1 MNTWV
6 VTVPSSCWSF
16 LGNKLQKR
24 RLKISSSTQR
34 LFLEN
39 REFSWDDTRGAKPLH
54 SLVPRNRAPVDTSY
68 GRMHCLFPDLGMNT
82 GCVAG
87 DLDLSELD
95 LFRGLT
101 ETCSVVFWW
110 TVVWTQCVIQLWRE
124 SFCLFWYCEGRWP
137 LFPACFCVFLRTLNQ
152 QLHRKF
158 QWLSLNLSNTPSTR
172 IHPEATLWHFS
183 STCNKFAWLLH
194 KQGSEKPPTKTC
206 NTGFLFIVPG
216 PGMGKRFDLGATMG
230 PKIWL
235 GGGRGWVR
243 NR

>member
-95 LFRGLT
+95 LFPGLT
-101 ETCSVVFWW
+101 ETCSVVFLMDSRLD
-110 TVVWTQCVIQLWRE
+110 TVCNPALERELLFVLILWRTLATISCMFLCFLADAKSAVAQKIPVIE
-124 SFCLFWYCEGRWP
+124 FKPQQHSFH
-137 LFPACFCVFLRTLNQ
+137 Q
-152 QLHRKF
+152 
-158 QWLSLNLSNTPSTR
+158 NTPWGDFVALR
-172 IHPEATLWHFS
+172 L
-183 STCNKFAWLLH
+183 N
-194 KQGSEKPPTKTC
+194 
-206 NTGFLFIVPG
+206 
-216 PGMGKRFDLGATMG
+216 M
-230 PKIWL
+230 
-235 GGGRGWVR
+235 
-243 NR
+243 